1 MLPTFDGPGDFG
13 EKLRWWLARDDQ
25 RGAVARL
32 ARAAVQDRTFRNTC
46 ARFLGLLEKSDAIAA

>member
-1 MLPTFDGPGDFG
+1 
-13 EKLRWWLARDDQ
+13 
-25 RGAVARL
+25 VARL